1 MKDLILTFVCVLTLF
16 IAGCGHSGNF
26 TASGKVLTIGTPEI
40 GITYVN
46 GLMSVTGSRENTES
60 VIEFGDDDGISG
72 APTAELKSVRT
83 IRYKTGVQLNGY
95 AVDLAKKAPDAI
107 VEYLKIMPDLNTAP
121 TWDSK
126 ETLKSSSSSS
136 KSDSK
141 SSTTGYI
148 EYLKEKLKGIVG
160 KDKEIKETIKGDG
173 EYKELY
179 KDNSIEAQAALTA
192 ELLKYADDETGM
204 PTSGE
209 TIKDCLVHYAGRL
222 AQLKAKGISHAT
234 KITLDR
240 ATIKNGKLTYLMLRL
255 LNESTGTYQDEE
267 CANCFE
273 LEEK

>member
-1 MKDLILTFVCVLTLF
+1 MKDLILTFACVLTLF

-83 IRYKTGVQLNGY
+83 VRYKTGVQLNGY
-95 AVDLAKKAPDAI
+95 AVDLAEKAPDAV

-126 ETLKSSSSSS
+126 ETMKSSSSGS
-136 KSDSK
+136 KSDGK

-160 KDKEIKETIKGDG
+160 KNKKVNETIKGDG

-192 ELLKYADDETGM
+192 ELLKYADTVTEM
-204 PTSGE
+204 PSSGE
-209 TIKDCLVHYAGRL
+209 TIQSALIHYAGRL
-222 AQLKAKGISHAT
+222 AQLKAKGKDKAT
-234 KITLDR
+234 KIILDR
-240 ATIKNGKLTYLMLRL
+240 AVISGGKLTYAMFRL
-255 LNESTGTYQDEE
+255 KNDKDGTYQDEE
-267 CANCFE
+267 CPSCFD
-273 LEEK
+273 LED